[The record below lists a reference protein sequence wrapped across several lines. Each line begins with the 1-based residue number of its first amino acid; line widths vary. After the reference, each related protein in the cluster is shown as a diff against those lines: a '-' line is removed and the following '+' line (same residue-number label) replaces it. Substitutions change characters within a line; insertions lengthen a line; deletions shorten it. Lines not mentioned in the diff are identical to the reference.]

1 MISAASTDQVFSCP
15 ASQPRRHLQA
25 PCSVHVTKAEVCAA
39 LLGADLLQGAGLL
52 GSHLDMTRTLRTSSN
67 TSHLSNVVSLAWIN
81 VTPVPIVSSMTL
93 ACLESPRIHVPLQMR
108 VSSAEDM
115 CIFDRKTVN
124 LGRAVLPSTC
134 KIAQLQPHTD
144 ESTRSEQMIL
154 RVCVCVCGWGGKSR
168 F

>member
-1 MISAASTDQVFSCP
+1 M
-15 ASQPRRHLQA
+15 
-25 PCSVHVTKAEVCAA
+25 
-39 LLGADLLQGAGLL
+39 
-52 GSHLDMTRTLRTSSN
+52 N
-67 TSHLSNVVSLAWIN
+67 TSNNFEDFASFERREPGLDQRYTSTNRVVDDAGM
-81 VTPVPIVSSMTL
+81 PRK
-93 ACLESPRIHVPLQMR
+93 SPHSRPARCKLR

-154 RVCVCVCGWGGKSR
+154 RVCVCVCEWGGKSR